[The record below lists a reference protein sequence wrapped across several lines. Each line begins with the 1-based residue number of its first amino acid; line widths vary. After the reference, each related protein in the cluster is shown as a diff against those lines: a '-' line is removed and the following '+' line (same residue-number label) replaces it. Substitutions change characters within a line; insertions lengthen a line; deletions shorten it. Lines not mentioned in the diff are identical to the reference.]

1 MKKIVV
7 LPGDGIGVEV
17 TRAAL
22 LVLKSI
28 SERFALSLDI
38 KEFLIGGASI
48 DAYGVPIE
56 DDVISACKN
65 ADAILLG
72 AVGGP
77 RWDHLPPESRPETA
91 LLRLRKELGLFTNLR
106 PVKVYDALTQVSSLK
121 ADLLK
126 HVDILIVRELTG
138 GIYFGEPKFI
148 HRRNGTERAV
158 DTMEYRN
165 WEIERIARVAF
176 EAARYRR
183 RKVTSVDKANVLV
196 TSKLWRQTVTRVSRE
211 YPDVQLEHMLVDNCA
226 MQLMRNPRH
235 FDVILTEN
243 MFGDILSDEAA
254 TLTGSLGMLP
264 SASLGEN
271 TGLYEPVH
279 GSAPD
284 IAGKNV
290 ANPLGAIAS
299 VALMFRYTFKM
310 EEAAQLIER
319 SIQTVLESGFRSSD
333 IYSRGKKRLGTMEM
347 AEQIISEME
356 LFFLPYI

>member
-22 LVLKSI
+22 MVLRAV
-28 SERFALSLDI
+28 SERFALSVDI
-38 KEFLIGGASI
+38 KELLIGGASL
-48 DAYGVPIE
+48 DTYGVPIE
-56 DDVISACKN
+56 EEVLSACKN
-65 ADAILLG
+65 ADAVFLG

-77 RWDHLPPESRPETA
+77 RWDHLPPDNRPESA

-106 PVKVYDALTQVSSLK
+106 PVKIYDDLVHVSSIK
-121 ADLLK
+121 SDLLR

-148 HRRNGTERAV
+148 DRQNGTERAV
-158 DTMEYRN
+158 DTLEYRN

-183 RKVTSVDKANVLV
+183 KKVTSVDKANVLV
-196 TSKLWRQTVTRVSRE
+196 TSQLWRRTVEQVAQD
-211 YPDVQLEHMLVDNCA
+211 YPEVELEHVLVDNCA
-226 MQLMRNPRH
+226 MQLMRNPQQ

-254 TLTGSLGMLP
+254 MLAGSLGMLP
-264 SASLGEN
+264 SASLGES

-284 IAGKNV
+284 IAGKNI

-299 VALMFRYTFKM
+299 VAMMFRYTFKM

-319 SIQTVLESGFRSSD
+319 SIQTVLESGFRCAD
-333 IYSRGKKRLGTMEM
+333 IYSKGKRKVGTMEM
-347 AEQIISEME
+347 AELIISEME